1 MAARA
6 TVLALVCSAW
16 MFGCGVES
24 EPMDETQ
31 ETVHN
36 LELAG
41 YPASEIE
48 VVDGSVIVGGDME
61 VSLQASREML
71 ESGSNSQEQFRTTN
85 VVAADIQFINIR
97 PTTSA
102 INTAIRIGIDD
113 AIANFNALALGF
125 DIQYVPE
132 PCQFDPTCP
141 PHPPYANIDL
151 VINPATNTGGGL
163 ATTQAP
169 AGGKPGSVLALN
181 PTLAT
186 YPRDYIEHVITH
198 EIGHALGL
206 RHSDF
211 YNRAISCGGTAVN
224 EGAGSLGAV
233 LIPGT
238 PAAAT
243 AGGSIMNTCAS
254 AGVTGEFTATDITAL
269 ETLY

>member
-48 VVDGSVIVGGDME
+48 VVDGSVIVGGDLV

-71 ESGSNSQEQFRTTN
+71 ESGSTSQEQYRTTN
-85 VVAADIQFINIR
+85 VVGADIQTIKIR
-97 PTTSA
+97 LSGGAPQLIFT
-102 INTAIRIGIDD
+102 GIQD
-113 AIANFNALALGF
+113 AIANYNSLALGF
-125 DIQYVPE
+125 DIVFVPE
-132 PCQFDPTCP
+132 PCQFDPNCP
-141 PHPPYANIDL
+141 PHPPYAEIDM
-151 VINPATNTGGGL
+151 VINPATTSS
-163 ATTQAP
+163 TTVLGTTDAP
-169 AGGKPGSVLALN
+169 AGGKPGARIALSYY
-181 PTLAT
+181 LST
-186 YPRDYIEHVITH
+186 YGRDFIEHVITH

-211 YNRAISCGGTAVN
+211 YNRSISCGGSAIG
-224 EGAGSLGAV
+224 EGAGGVGAV

-238 PAAAT
+238 PATAT
-243 AGGSIMNTCAS
+243 AGGSIMNTCTPLS
-254 AGVTGEFTATDITAL
+254 TNGEFTATDITAL